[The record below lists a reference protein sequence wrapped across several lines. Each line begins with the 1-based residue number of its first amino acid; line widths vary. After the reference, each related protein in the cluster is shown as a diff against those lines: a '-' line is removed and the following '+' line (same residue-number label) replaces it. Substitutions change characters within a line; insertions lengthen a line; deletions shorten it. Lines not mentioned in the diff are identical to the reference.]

1 MGTVMITGA
10 GSGFGRGAAIE
21 LRRRGH
27 EVIATT
33 VDEDQAADLAAGEPQ
48 LRVVKLDITDEA
60 DRQLAADWSVDV
72 LIDNAGL
79 GQVGPLAQ
87 IPLEL
92 VRRVFEVNVFG
103 TLAITQVVAAGMIER
118 GSGRIIIVSSVA
130 GLRAGPGSGPYSMTK
145 HALQAMGGALRAE
158 LAPHGID
165 VCLVNPGPFATGFND
180 AMVEHPGDWFD
191 GAGEVEREMIHR
203 LRSRITVGQRDPQQV
218 VMALADLAEAD
229 TTELH
234 NLVPPDIL
242 EQLAAAR

>member
-1 MGTVMITGA
+1 MGRVMITGA
-10 GSGFGRGAAIE
+10 GSGFGRGAAVE
-21 LRRRGH
+21 LCKRGH

-33 VDEDQAADLAAGEPQ
+33 VDEAQADELASAEPQ
-48 LRVVKLDITDEA
+48 LRVVKLDITNES
-60 DRQLAADWSVDV
+60 DRQQAAGWPVDV

-79 GQVGPLAQ
+79 GQVGPLVRV
-87 IPLEL
+87 PLDL

-103 TLAITQVVAAGMIER
+103 TLAITQVVAVGMIER

-180 AMVEHPGDWFD
+180 AMVDHPGDWFD
-191 GAGEVEREMIHR
+191 SAGGVEREMIER

-218 VMALADLAEAD
+218 AGVLADLAEAE
-229 TTELH
+229 TTELQ

-242 EQLAAAR
+242 EQMAASR

>member
-1 MGTVMITGA
+1 MSTIMITGA

-21 LRRRGH
+21 LARRGH

-33 VDEDQAADLAAGEPQ
+33 FDEAQAADLAAAEPQ
-48 LRVVKLDITDEA
+48 LQAVKLDITSEA
-60 DRQLAADWSVDV
+60 DRQQAAGWPVDV

-79 GQVGPLAQ
+79 GQVGPLALV
-87 IPLEL
+87 PMEL

-180 AMVEHPGDWFD
+180 AMVDRPGEWFD
-191 GAGEVEREMIHR
+191 SAGDVEREMVDR
-203 LRSRITVGQRDPQQV
+203 LRSRITVGQRDPEQV
-218 VMALADLAEAD
+218 VGVLADLAEAD

>member
-1 MGTVMITGA
+1 
-10 GSGFGRGAAIE
+10 
-21 LRRRGH
+21 
-27 EVIATT
+27 
-33 VDEDQAADLAAGEPQ
+33 
-48 LRVVKLDITDEA
+48 VVKLDITNES
-60 DRQLAADWSVDV
+60 DRQQAAGWPVDV

-79 GQVGPLAQ
+79 GQVGPLVRV
-87 IPLEL
+87 PLDL

-145 HALQAMGGALRAE
+145 QALQAMGGALRAE

-180 AMVEHPGDWFD
+180 AMVDHPGDWFD
-191 GAGEVEREMIHR
+191 SAGGVEREMIER

-218 VMALADLAEAD
+218 ASVLADLAEAE
-229 TTELH
+229 TTELQ

-242 EQLAAAR
+242 EQMAASR

>member
-10 GSGFGRGAAIE
+10 GSGFGRGAAVE
-21 LRRRGH
+21 LCKRGH
-27 EVIATT
+27 AVIATT
-33 VDEDQAADLAAGEPQ
+33 VDEAQADELASAEPQ
-48 LRVVKLDITDEA
+48 LRVVKLDITNES
-60 DRQLAADWSVDV
+60 DRQQAAGWPVDV

-79 GQVGPLAQ
+79 GQVGPLVRV
-87 IPLEL
+87 PLDL

-180 AMVEHPGDWFD
+180 AMVDHPGDWFD
-191 GAGEVEREMIHR
+191 SAGGVEREMIER

-218 VMALADLAEAD
+218 ASVLADLAEAE
-229 TTELH
+229 TTELQ

-242 EQLAAAR
+242 EQMAASR